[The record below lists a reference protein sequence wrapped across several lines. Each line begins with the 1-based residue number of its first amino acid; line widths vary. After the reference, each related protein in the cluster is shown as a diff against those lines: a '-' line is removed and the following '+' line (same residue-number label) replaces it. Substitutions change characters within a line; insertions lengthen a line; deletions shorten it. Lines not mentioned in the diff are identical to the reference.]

1 MEIQNN
7 QIICFRHDTDLR
19 NKLISLYLGESFNL
33 DQSFDDNTY
42 ATLHQFFTDT
52 WFQMP
57 AILTSLQ
64 LAEKANS
71 SVYLY
76 RYGYHGAITL
86 CDLISPDLNFLMKV
100 TNSKQYCTANFGYVT
115 KLIFQICKTAF
126 L

>member
-1 MEIQNN
+1 M
-7 QIICFRHDTDLR
+7 ICFRHDTELR
-19 NKLISLYLGESFNL
+19 NKLISLYLGESFDM

-100 TNSKQYCTANFGYVT
+100 TNSKKIKCSHFWIYTTRPSKFYLCLDLN
-115 KLIFQICKTAF
+115 LEE
-126 L
+126 

>member
-1 MEIQNN
+1 M
-7 QIICFRHDTDLR
+7 
-19 NKLISLYLGESFNL
+19 

-100 TNSKQYCTANFGYVT
+100 TNSKQYSTAIFEYVT
-115 KLIFQICKTAF
+115 TVVPH
-126 L
+126 

>member
-1 MEIQNN
+1 MSRTQTQNN
-7 QIICFRHDTDLR
+7 QIIRFRHDTELR
-19 NKLISLYLGESFNL
+19 NKLISLYLGESFDM

-64 LAEKANS
+64 LVEKANS

-76 RYGYHGAITL
+76 RYGYHGSITL

-100 TNSKQYCTANFGYVT
+100 TNSKQYGKASYG
-115 KLIFQICKTAF
+115 
-126 L
+126 